1 MYNQVFPYI
10 SWIYLQILFIY
21 NNFLF
26 LFQKHLGQAESRTN
40 TLRLLITI
48 LKPKGIDYQ
57 VELEKRDYDY
67 VPNYT
72 IYYGTYEPQDRLT
85 VELSAN
91 GDTFY
96 QSWLQLTYDRQYT
109 SEILKL
115 VEYLHTPLKFVGLN

>member
-1 MYNQVFPYI
+1 M
-10 SWIYLQILFIY
+10 
-21 NNFLF
+21 
-26 LFQKHLGQAESRTN
+26 FQKHLGQAESRTN

-57 VELEKRDYDY
+57 VELEKRDYYY
-67 VPNYT
+67 VPDYT

-115 VEYLHTPLKFVGLN
+115 VKYLHTPLKFVGLN

>member
-1 MYNQVFPYI
+1 MYV
-10 SWIYLQILFIY
+10 SSIYLQILFIY

-48 LKPKGIDYQ
+48 LKPKQIDYQ

-67 VPNYT
+67 VPDYT
-72 IYYGTYEPQDRLT
+72 TYYGTYEPKDRLT

-109 SEILKL
+109 CEILKL
-115 VEYLHTPLKFVGLN
+115 VKYLHTPLKFVRLN

>member
-1 MYNQVFPYI
+1 M
-10 SWIYLQILFIY
+10 
-21 NNFLF
+21 
-26 LFQKHLGQAESRTN
+26 FQKHLGQAESRTN

-67 VPNYT
+67 VPDYT

-96 QSWLQLTYDRQYT
+96 QSWSQPTYDRQYT
-109 SEILKL
+109 SEILNL

>member
-1 MYNQVFPYI
+1 M
-10 SWIYLQILFIY
+10 
-21 NNFLF
+21 
-26 LFQKHLGQAESRTN
+26 FQKHLGQAESRTN

-57 VELEKRDYDY
+57 VQLEKRDYDY
-67 VPNYT
+67 VPDYT
-72 IYYGTYEPQDRLT
+72 IYYGTYEPQDHLT

-96 QSWLQLTYDRQYT
+96 QSWLQPTYDRQYT